1 MLPRPL
7 LKKALFDVT
16 QGHGTG
22 PNEPT
27 KSTWEEWMKDFKKK
41 TSKEQDDSSIYFQE
55 DPRLF
60 PSPHPSLDTIY
71 SAPTICQQLLRA
83 SSL

>member
-7 LKKALFDVT
+7 LKKAVFDVT

-41 TSKEQDDSSIYFQE
+41 KGKPLKNKKMTVQYIFKKILGFFP
-55 DPRLF
+55 PRT
-60 PSPHPSLDTIY
+60 PP
-71 SAPTICQQLLRA
+71 
-83 SSL
+83 